1 MFARAHGRALVH
13 GGIRAGL
20 VPAAALAVHQLRFT
34 LAFGG
39 GAAREMALQGHSYL
53 HSITPWIVLSLAL
66 AAGSFIRA
74 VGRAMAGQ
82 RSAPRYALS
91 LTALWLLC
99 TACLLAIYVTQE
111 CLEGLFLVGHPAGVA
126 GIFGYGGW
134 WAIPAALCVGLILAA
149 IFHGARWALDE
160 VARRNAPSVTKPP
173 SQDLTPARPVDAL
186 LPRLAPL
193 AAGCSG
199 RGPPR

>member
-1 MFARAHGRALVH
+1 MFARAQGRALIH
-13 GGIRAGL
+13 GGVRAGL

-39 GAAREMALQGHSYL
+39 SAGRELALQGHAYL
-53 HSITPWIVLSLAL
+53 HSLTPWIVLSLAL
-66 AAGSFIRA
+66 AVGSFIRA

-82 RSAPRYALS
+82 RSAPRYAVS
-91 LTALWLLC
+91 LAGLWLLC
-99 TACLLAIYVTQE
+99 SACLVAIYVTQE
-111 CLEGLFLVGHPAGVA
+111 CLEGVFVIGHPAGLA
-126 GIFGYGGW
+126 GIFGFGGW
-134 WAIPAALCVGLILAA
+134 WSIPAALCVGLVLAA

-160 VARRNAPSVTKPP
+160 VARRSAPPTTPHPARVGTPP
-173 SQDLTPARPVDAL
+173 RPVDAL
-186 LPRLAPL
+186 LPRLPPL

>member
-1 MFARAHGRALVH
+1 M
-13 GGIRAGL
+13 
-20 VPAAALAVHQLRFT
+20 PAAALAVHQLRFT

-39 GAAREMALQGHSYL
+39 SAGRELALQGHAYL
-53 HSITPWIVLSLAL
+53 HSVTPWIVLSLAL
-66 AAGSFIRA
+66 AAGSFTRA

-82 RSAPRYALS
+82 RSAPRYAVS
-91 LTALWLLC
+91 LAGLWLLC
-99 TACLLAIYVTQE
+99 SACLLAIYVTQE
-111 CLEGLFLVGHPAGVA
+111 LLEGYFLIGHPVGPA

-134 WAIPAALCVGLILAA
+134 WSIPAALCVGLVLAA
-149 IFHGARWALDE
+149 IFHGARWALDQ
-160 VARRNAPSVTKPP
+160 VARRSAATAIKHDRPGLKRS
-173 SQDLTPARPVDAL
+173 RPVDAL

>member
-1 MFARAHGRALVH
+1 
-13 GGIRAGL
+13 
-20 VPAAALAVHQLRFT
+20 
-34 LAFGG
+34 
-39 GAAREMALQGHSYL
+39 
-53 HSITPWIVLSLAL
+53 
-66 AAGSFIRA
+66 
-74 VGRAMAGQ
+74 
-82 RSAPRYALS
+82 
-91 LTALWLLC
+91 
-99 TACLLAIYVTQE
+99 
-111 CLEGLFLVGHPAGVA
+111 LFLVGHPAGVA

>member
-1 MFARAHGRALVH
+1 MFARAQGRALIH
-13 GGIRAGL
+13 GGVRVGL
-20 VPAAALAVHQLRFT
+20 VPAAALAVHQLRFV

-39 GAAREMALQGHSYL
+39 STGRELALQGHSYF
-53 HSITPWIVLSLAL
+53 HSLVPWIVLSLAV
-66 AAGSFIRA
+66 AAGGFIRA

-82 RSAPRYALS
+82 RSASRYALS
-91 LTALWLLC
+91 LTGLWLLC
-99 TACLLAIYVTQE
+99 SGCLLAIYVTQE
-111 CLEGLFLVGHPAGVA
+111 CLEGVVLSGHPAGLA

-134 WAIPAALCVGLILAA
+134 WSIPAALCVGLVLAA

-160 VARRNAPSVTKPP
+160 VARRSTAAVTRRPPHALAP
-173 SQDLTPARPVDAL
+173 AHPVDAV

-193 AAGCSG
+193 AAGRSG

>member
-1 MFARAHGRALVH
+1 MFARAHGRALIH
-13 GGIRAGL
+13 GGIRSGL

-39 GAAREMALQGHSYL
+39 SAAREFALQGHSYL
-53 HSITPWIVLSLAL
+53 HSMTPWIVLSLAL

-91 LTALWLLC
+91 LTGLWLLC
-99 TACLLAIYVTQE
+99 SACLLAIYVTQE
-111 CLEGLFLVGHPAGVA
+111 CLEGVFLNGHPAGLA

-134 WAIPAALCVGLILAA
+134 WSIPAAVCVGLVLAA

-160 VARRNAPSVTKPP
+160 VARRNAGAVAAHPP
-173 SQDLTPARPVDAL
+173 RAATPARPVDAVV
-186 LPRLAPL
+186 PRLAPL
-193 AAGCSG
+193 AAGGSV